1 MCLSRF
7 ENPLKR
13 ANNEKGEVKLLNHS
27 KILLGLGGKWISSK
41 VYTELYTVDLMDIK
55 SKVSYIDRSR
65 DYKSFTRP
73 VHKILTKSTLYKLQ
87 NYFASNQRFSVDKK
101 KHPIKLAVIPPD
113 ETTTMDL
120 PDQWTVNA
128 NVKELLHQ
136 LSSILY
142 RCRDGANFSKR
153 NRNNLTFDELYK
165 LFDWDVYRCE
175 QHQCMSTS
183 VLERNL
189 HQKHKDT
196 YSQHTQTHK
205 SIGKDGVVE
214 TLFPDPHY
222 TAETHMPLSTTPRLD
237 LYFTQSELTTV
248 SLLLTACVE
257 HTCRRQSEY
266 CLLRFERR
274 PFTCPTTTE
283 EEQQCFDEKDSPLK
297 KKKKKKNNTT
307 TTIQEKQ

>member
-1 MCLSRF
+1 M
-7 ENPLKR
+7 
-13 ANNEKGEVKLLNHS
+13 
-27 KILLGLGGKWISSK
+27 
-41 VYTELYTVDLMDIK
+41 
-55 SKVSYIDRSR
+55 
-65 DYKSFTRP
+65 
-73 VHKILTKSTLYKLQ
+73 
-87 NYFASNQRFSVDKK
+87 
-101 KHPIKLAVIPPD
+101 
-113 ETTTMDL
+113 MDL

-153 NRNNLTFDELYK
+153 NRNNLSFDELYK

-222 TAETHMPLSTTPRLD
+222 TVETHMPLSTTPRLD

-248 SLLLTACVE
+248 SLLLTACIE
-257 HTCRRQSEY
+257 HTCR
-266 CLLRFERR
+266 
-274 PFTCPTTTE
+274 
-283 EEQQCFDEKDSPLK
+283 
-297 KKKKKKNNTT
+297 
-307 TTIQEKQ
+307 